1 MYKNIKI
8 LCVCGKGNC
17 RSVGTRICLNNRGYA
32 NVIAIGTTNTSMN
45 TLAMLWNWADLILLA
60 KPTHNVFF
68 PLSDK
73 VYTKFTI
80 GEDKWSNPYS
90 KELHKIINEQLDKVG
105 LK

>member
-1 MYKNIKI
+1 MDKNLTL

-17 RSVGTRICLNNRGYA
+17 RSVGTRFCLNKRGYT
-32 NVIAIGTTNTSMN
+32 NVIAIGVTNTSMN

-68 PLSDK
+68 PISDK

-80 GEDKWSNPYS
+80 GEDKWGNPSN
-90 KELHKIINEQLDKVG
+90 KELHKIVNEQLDKVG

>member
-1 MYKNIKI
+1 MDKLIKI
-8 LCVCGKGNC
+8 LCVCNKGEC
-17 RSVGTRICLNNRGYA
+17 RSVGARMCLNERGYT
-32 NVIAIGTTNTSMN
+32 NVIAIGVTNTSMK

-68 PLSDK
+68 PISDK

-80 GEDKWSNPYS
+80 GEDRWQDPYN
-90 KELHKIINEQLDKVG
+90 KELHKIINKKLDLVG